1 MGSALL
7 ASMVLYL
14 KLKNIPVVTIINR
27 LVTPLTSPF
36 PISIVHNLFVAL
48 TITNHNGACCI
59 TKIFIFYERNS
70 CTDSNPIWLF
80 RSPLPLIS
88 DLRNSLSNIC
98 SAHSYY
104 FSGNRDRRGVPSLS
118 NHSLSLRA
126 SRKYGSMNSWLVE
139 IVPTALTL
147 WNVNSKDFS
156 VTSMNHWYMRL
167 RMHPVSPEIFILPH
181 MHNSPPIAVHEEW
194 TNQLKSLYQEV
205 EHSV

>member
-14 KLKNIPVVTIINR
+14 KLNNIPVVTIINR
-27 LVTPLTSPF
+27 LITPLTSPF

-59 TKIFIFYERNS
+59 TKIFYFYERNN

-88 DLRNSLSNIC
+88 DLRNVFRTSVLPIVITSLEIETE
-98 SAHSYY
+98 
-104 FSGNRDRRGVPSLS
+104 GVFLPSSS

-126 SRKYGSMNSWLVE
+126 SRKSGSMNSWPVE
-139 IVPTALTL
+139 IVPTAFPL
-147 WNVNSKDFS
+147 
-156 VTSMNHWYMRL
+156 
-167 RMHPVSPEIFILPH
+167 
-181 MHNSPPIAVHEEW
+181 
-194 TNQLKSLYQEV
+194 
-205 EHSV
+205 

>member
-59 TKIFIFYERNS
+59 TKNFNFYERNS
-70 CTDSNPIWLF
+70 CTDSNLIWLL

-104 FSGNRDRRGVPSLS
+104 FSGNRDRRGVPSFLVKPFFKLA
-118 NHSLSLRA
+118 SLQ
-126 SRKYGSMNSWLVE
+126 KIWLYE
-139 IVPTALTL
+139 QLAG
-147 WNVNSKDFS
+147 
-156 VTSMNHWYMRL
+156 R
-167 RMHPVSPEIFILPH
+167 
-181 MHNSPPIAVHEEW
+181 NSPHCPHFVKCE
-194 TNQLKSLYQEV
+194 
-205 EHSV
+205 